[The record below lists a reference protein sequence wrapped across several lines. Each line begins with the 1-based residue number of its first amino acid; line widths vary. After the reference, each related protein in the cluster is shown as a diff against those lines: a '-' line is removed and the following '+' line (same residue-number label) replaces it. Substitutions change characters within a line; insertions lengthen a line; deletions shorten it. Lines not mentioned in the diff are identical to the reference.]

1 MKTKSEITADYISIV
16 SQINDKIEEYET
28 YLITRYDAICE
39 LSTGNRG
46 IEEIEEELANMKSIV
61 SYIRTENEYMMATLR
76 QNEYKC

>member
-1 MKTKSEITADYISIV
+1 MLA
-16 SQINDKIEEYET
+16 QINDKIEQYES
-28 YLITRYDAICE
+28 YLSKEYDAICD

-61 SYIRTENEYMMATLR
+61 SNIRTENEYMMATLR